1 MKLNNL
7 VWVRVRSLVA
17 AVVCLAVLGCSTTGG
32 VGSRKADSQGM
43 YRVRSGDTLSLIA
56 RDNGVSYVDI
66 MNWNNLTDPNR
77 IDVGWRLRV
86 RPSAVQRPSVG
97 TLPPVSGRTPVV
109 VAPPPHDPEIAVT
122 PVVVNQVSWQWPNSG
137 PVLQWFDGSVSKGLV
152 LGGVRGSPI
161 LSASAGEVIYAG
173 NSLRGFGNMVV
184 IRHNDTWSSVYANNE
199 ALMVRQG
206 ERVVAGEQ
214 IATMGSSDA
223 SRVQLYFEVRLNAK
237 PFDPA
242 KVLPYRGK

>member
-7 VWVRVRSLVA
+7 VLARLRSLG
-17 AVVCLAVLGCSTTGG
+17 AVVLCFTVLGCSTTGG

-86 RPSAVQRPSVG
+86 RPSAVQKPSVG
-97 TLPPVSGRTPVV
+97 AVPSVGGRTQVV
-109 VAPPPHDPEIAVT
+109 VAPPRDPEIVVT
-122 PVVVNQVSWQWPNSG
+122 PVVVNPVSWLWPSSG

-152 LGGVRGSPI
+152 LGGVRGSPV

-237 PFDPA
+237 PFDPV
-242 KVLPYRGK
+242 KVLPARGK